1 MDLYLMKL
9 TLDVIIILSGA
20 ILLTIINKWKNKLY
34 FYSI

>member
-20 ILLTIINKWKNKLY
+20 IVLTIINKMEK
-34 FYSI
+34 